1 MMKFLDDIRSL
12 DRNNVGGWPQSVKIF
27 FTVLLFAVV
36 LLVGWYFFVSD
47 QQDSLTS
54 LASKEESLKQEF
66 STKQAKAVNLEALQ
80 QQLDEMQDMLRQ
92 LLRQLP
98 SKTEMPEL
106 LVDISQTALSAG
118 LQTELFQPGPEVP
131 KDFYAEKPITL
142 RMTGT
147 YHQFGTFISGVASLP
162 RVVILTLHDVSLT
175 PAKPAKGGSAPDDG
189 QLVLQGT
196 VKTYRYLDDEESA
209 AATKKNAKAGG
220 RNEQVCCHQADL
232 RDARNADAWGRL
244 GPGWM
249 HPRHVGSA
257 RLGGPGK
264 GQEGCADSPVAG
276 DQDIRNVQVRRSGPA

>member
-1 MMKFLDDIRSL
+1 MSFLNDIQNL

-27 FTVLLFAVV
+27 FTVLLFGFV

-47 QQDSLTS
+47 QQDSLKT
-54 LASKEESLKQEF
+54 LAGKEDQLKQEF
-66 STKQAKAVNLEALQ
+66 STKQAKSVNLEALQ

-106 LVDISQTALSAG
+106 LIDISQTAQSAG
-118 LQTELFQPGPEVP
+118 LETELFQPGPETP

-147 YHQFGTFISGVASLP
+147 YHQFGAFISGVASLP

-175 PAKPAKGGSAPDDG
+175 PKTPGKGDGASGG

-196 VKTYRYLDDEESA
+196 VKTYRYLDDEESS
-209 AATKKNAKAGG
+209 ATGAGKKAGG
-220 RNEQVCCHQADL
+220 A
-232 RDARNADAWGRL
+232 
-244 GPGWM
+244 
-249 HPRHVGSA
+249 
-257 RLGGPGK
+257 K
-264 GQEGCADSPVAG
+264 
-276 DQDIRNVQVRRSGPA
+276 

>member
-1 MMKFLDDIRSL
+1 MSFFNDIQNL

-27 FTVLLFAVV
+27 FTVLLMGFV

-47 QQDSLTS
+47 QQDSLNT
-54 LASKEESLKQEF
+54 LAGKENQLKQEF
-66 STKQAKAVNLEALQ
+66 STKQAKSVNLEALQ

-118 LQTELFQPGPEVP
+118 LETELFQPGPEAP
-131 KDFYAEKPITL
+131 KDFYAEKPIQL
-142 RMTGT
+142 RMVGT

-175 PAKPAKGGSAPDDG
+175 PKNKDAKGGNPGG

-196 VKTYRYLDDEESA
+196 VKTYRYLEDDESA
-209 AATKKNAKAGG
+209 EAKAANAKSATGKAPAKTGG
-220 RNEQVCCHQADL
+220 R
-232 RDARNADAWGRL
+232 
-244 GPGWM
+244 
-249 HPRHVGSA
+249 
-257 RLGGPGK
+257 K
-264 GQEGCADSPVAG
+264 
-276 DQDIRNVQVRRSGPA
+276 

>member
-1 MMKFLDDIRSL
+1 MKFLDDIRNL
-12 DRNNVGGWPQSVKIF
+12 DRNNVGGWPLSVKWF
-27 FTVLLFAVV
+27 FTGLLCAVV
-36 LLVGWYFFVSD
+36 LLLGWYFYVSD
-47 QQDSLTS
+47 QQDSLNT
-54 LASKEESLKQEF
+54 LASKEVQLKQEF

-118 LQTELFQPGPEVP
+118 LETELFEPGPETP

-147 YHQFGTFISGVASLP
+147 YHQFGAFISGVASLP

-175 PAKPAKGGSAPDDG
+175 PKAPVKGDAPANG

-196 VKTYRYLDDEESA
+196 VKTYRYLDDEESGTTPA
-209 AATKKNAKAGG
+209 GKGKAGTG
-220 RNEQVCCHQADL
+220 
-232 RDARNADAWGRL
+232 
-244 GPGWM
+244 
-249 HPRHVGSA
+249 
-257 RLGGPGK
+257 
-264 GQEGCADSPVAG
+264 
-276 DQDIRNVQVRRSGPA
+276 VRK

>member
-1 MMKFLDDIRSL
+1 MKFLDDIRNL
-12 DRNNVGGWPQSVKIF
+12 DRNNVGGWPQSVKVF
-27 FTVLLFAVV
+27 FTVLVFAVV
-36 LLVGWYFFVSD
+36 LLVGWYFFVSS

-98 SKTEMPEL
+98 SRTEMPEL

-118 LQTELFQPGPEVP
+118 LETELFQPGAETP
-131 KDFYAEKPITL
+131 KDFYAERPITL

-175 PAKPAKGGSAPDDG
+175 PKTATKGGAAPADG

-209 AATKKNAKAGG
+209 AATKSNAKAGG
-220 RNEQVCCHQADL
+220 Q
-232 RDARNADAWGRL
+232 
-244 GPGWM
+244 
-249 HPRHVGSA
+249 
-257 RLGGPGK
+257 K
-264 GQEGCADSPVAG
+264 
-276 DQDIRNVQVRRSGPA
+276 